1 MAPEDLGLAIAQE
14 NVAAIERVP
23 GIGRKG
29 AQRLI
34 LELKGKIA
42 HVSQGRPIGHLPL
55 WREQLSSALMSLGY
69 SAKEADAS
77 IGGLL
82 LSMQS
87 ENEDPASLDMGE
99 LLRRALQRGSRGI

>member
-1 MAPEDLGLAIAQE
+1 
-14 NVAAIERVP
+14 
-23 GIGRKG
+23 
-29 AQRLI
+29 
-34 LELKGKIA
+34 
-42 HVSQGRPIGHLPL
+42 
-55 WREQLSSALMSLGY
+55 MSLGY